1 MNWQPIANRYFP
13 NKSANACRKRHERL
27 KSAREAE
34 EWDAEKLEFLAQ
46 QYLAVREQ
54 MWSTL
59 AQKVGEPWKV
69 VEAKVSL
76 LTIEA
81 CSSAY

>member
-1 MNWQPIANRYFP
+1 
-13 NKSANACRKRHERL
+13 
-27 KSAREAE
+27 
-34 EWDAEKLEFLAQ
+34 
-46 QYLAVREQ
+46 

-76 LTIEA
+76 STAKETLPT
-81 CSSAY
+81 Y